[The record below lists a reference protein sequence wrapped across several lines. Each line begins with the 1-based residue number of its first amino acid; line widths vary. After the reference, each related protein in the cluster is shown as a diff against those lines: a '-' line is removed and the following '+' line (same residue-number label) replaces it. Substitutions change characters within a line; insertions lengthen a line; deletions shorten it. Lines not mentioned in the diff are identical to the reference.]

1 MLLILNRVIWMG
13 KMMNFDDFDQFVI
26 DYGVC
31 YIFKRSE
38 IDGKVFFLGK
48 RILEKKI
55 IEIEKNLFE
64 MI

>member
-48 RILEKKI
+48 RILEK
-55 IEIEKNLFE
+55 
-64 MI
+64 